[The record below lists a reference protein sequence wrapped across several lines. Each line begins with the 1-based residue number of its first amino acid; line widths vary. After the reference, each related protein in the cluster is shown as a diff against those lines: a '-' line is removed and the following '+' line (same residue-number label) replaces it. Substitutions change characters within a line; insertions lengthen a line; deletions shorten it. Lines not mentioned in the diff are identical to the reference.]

1 MADKIKLE
9 EIYDKNINFLIGS
22 GASVGMLPTLALKL
36 KDEDGIPL
44 TIESLST
51 RLVSEGKDSINA
63 LLFMHYYKECIEP
76 AINLDIST
84 VSADQ
89 QAVLD
94 NYETFLRTILTCM
107 ARSQSSSKKCNIFT
121 TNYDGCI
128 VHAADSLIYN
138 DKFNFILNDG
148 SRGFHKRYLHSRNF
162 NSFVYETG
170 VFDQHKSDIPQ
181 INLIHLHGSAYWN
194 KDDERILVDYDT
206 DRETNLLDD
215 IVLSDVDGFSEV
227 VNSEERDYT
236 DIVGLLCDDTEASK
250 FWEQYNSLPI
260 VNPTKWKFHE
270 TVFEEHYYQMLRLMS
285 YELEKKNTV
294 LITFGFSFAD
304 EHILHLTQRSLS
316 NPYLQLYIC
325 CFNESEKQTLERRF
339 SQYSNV
345 EYIVFDENLDFDKF
359 NSEVFSLSPSLIEAA
374 E

>member
-1 MADKIKLE
+1 VADQIKLE

-36 KDEDGIPL
+36 KDEDGIPFS
-44 TIESLST
+44 IESLST
-51 RLVSEGKDSINA
+51 RLVAEGKDSINA

-76 AINLDIST
+76 AITLDISV
-84 VSADQ
+84 VSDAQ
-89 QAVLD
+89 QTVLD
-94 NYETFLRTILTCM
+94 NYEVFLRTILTCM
-107 ARSQSSSKKCNIFT
+107 VRSQSSSKKCNVFT

-128 VHAADSLIYN
+128 VHAADSLICN
-138 DKFNFILNDG
+138 EKFNFILNDG
-148 SRGFHKRYLHSRNF
+148 SRGFHKRYLHSKNF

-194 KDDERILVDYDT
+194 KDGERILVDYDT
-206 DRETNLLDD
+206 DRESSLLDNILLTD
-215 IVLSDVDGFSEV
+215 INGFSEIT
-227 VNSEERDYT
+227 NSDERDYT
-236 DIVGLLCDDTEASK
+236 DIVGLKCDESEAAY
-250 FWEQYNSLPI
+250 FWEKYNSLPI

-304 EHILHLTQRSLS
+304 EHILNLTQRSLS

-325 CFNESEKQTLERRF
+325 CFNEHEKQEMEERF
-339 SQYSNV
+339 SEYGNV
-345 EYIVFDENLDFDKF
+345 EYIAFDKNLDFDIF
-359 NSEVFSLSPSLIEAA
+359 NNEVFTLNLSLVEAKK
-374 E
+374 